1 MGYVLKVYNMS
12 IREMFNKSILD
23 TNLANSISPA
33 GLTHIGNGLDRAVFR
48 IDVGKYEGKILK
60 IARENKELHLMQ
72 NRNEIRTWKTVENT
86 EFEKYFCPVIPE
98 DSDLQSYKYLIM
110 KEANTNSTISH
121 REKETIIKKL
131 KNNSIPVTDTSK
143 GNFGYYNRN
152 IVFIDYPWGKF
163 RI

>member
-23 TNLANSISPA
+23 TNLANSISPP

-110 KEANTNSTISH
+110 KEANTNSTISR

-131 KNNSIPVTDTSK
+131 KNNSIPVTDASK